1 MRIPLFHANAFTDG
15 RFTGN
20 PAAVC
25 LLNSP
30 LDDGQLRKVAAENNL
45 SATAFLVPSGQD
57 YELRWF
63 TPRCEVKLCG
73 HATLAAAYIVLQVLD
88 PALETIRFHTR
99 FQGALTVNRGSDGL
113 RMNFPALIPKPLA
126 KIPKTLYQAL
136 GQDVSVLEVAEVNQT
151 YIARLGD
158 EGAVRSLHPD
168 LAVLEKLHPFVALVT
183 ARGENADFVSRY
195 FAPGYGIPE
204 DPVTGSAHCALAPYW
219 AQRLGKSRLRARQ
232 LSERTGELW
241 CGWEGDR
248 VILEG
253 KIQFTMQ
260 ATLEI
265 G

>member
-15 RFTGN
+15 RFSGN

-25 LLNSP
+25 FLNSP

-45 SATAFLVPSGQD
+45 SATAFLVPSGKE

-73 HATLAAAYIVLQVLD
+73 HATLAAGYIVLRVLD
-88 PALETIRFHTR
+88 PSLETIRFKTR
-99 FQGALTVNRGSDGL
+99 FQGALTVSNGSNCL
-113 RMNFPALIPKPLA
+113 RMDFPALIPKPLA
-126 KIPKTLYQAL
+126 DVPETLYRAL
-136 GQDVSVLEVAEVNQT
+136 GQDVEVLEVMEVNET

-158 EGAVRSLHPD
+158 EGAVRSLYPD
-168 LAVLEKLHPFVALVT
+168 WALLEQLHPFVAVVT
-183 ARGENADFVSRY
+183 APGENADFVSRY

-219 AQRLGKSRLRARQ
+219 AQRLGKARLRARQ
-232 LSERTGELW
+232 LSERSGDLW
-241 CGWEGDR
+241 CSFEGDR

-265 G
+265 

>member
-1 MRIPLFHANAFTDG
+1 MRIPLFHVNAFTDG

-30 LDDGQLRKVAAENNL
+30 LDDGHLRKVAAENNL
-45 SATAFLVPSGQD
+45 SATAFLVPSGKE

-73 HATLAAAYIVLQVLD
+73 HATLAAAYIVLRVLD
-88 PALETIRFHTR
+88 PALDTIRFQTR
-99 FQGALTVNRGSDGL
+99 FQGALTVDKGADGL
-113 RMNFPALIPKPLA
+113 RMDFPALIPQPIA
-126 KIPKTLYQAL
+126 HVPETLSRAL
-136 GQDVSVLEVAEVNQT
+136 GRDAGLLEVGEVNET

-158 EGAVRSLHPD
+158 ESAVRNLNPD
-168 LAVLEKLHPFVALVT
+168 FALLEQLHPFVTLVT
-183 ARGENADFVSRY
+183 APGENADFVSRY

-241 CGWEGDR
+241 CGLEGDR

-253 KIQFTMQ
+253 KVQFTMQ

-265 G
+265 

>member
-45 SATAFLVPSGQD
+45 SATAFLMPSGKEF
-57 YELRWF
+57 ELRWF

-73 HATLAAAYIVLQVLD
+73 HATLAAAHVVLRILD
-88 PALETIRFHTR
+88 PALDRIRFQTR
-99 FQGALTVNRGSDGL
+99 FQGALTVTKGSDCL
-113 RMNFPALIPKPLA
+113 RMDFPALIPQPLA
-126 KIPKTLYQAL
+126 HVPETLCRAL
-136 GQDVSVLEVAEVNQT
+136 GQNAGLLEVGEVNQT

-158 EGAVRSLHPD
+158 EGAVRSLNPD
-168 LAVLEKLHPFVALVT
+168 LARLEQLHPVVALVT
-183 ARGENADFVSRY
+183 APGENADFVSRY
-195 FAPGYGIPE
+195 FAPGYGIRE

-219 AQRLGKSRLRARQ
+219 ARRLGKSRLHARQ
-232 LSERTGELW
+232 LSERSGELW
-241 CGWEGDR
+241 CELEGDR
-248 VILEG
+248 VFLEG
-253 KIQFTMQ
+253 KVQFTMQ

-265 G
+265 

>member
-15 RFTGN
+15 RFSGN

-25 LLNSP
+25 FLTSP

-45 SATAFLVPSGQD
+45 SATAFLLPSGQE

-73 HATLAAAYIVLQVLD
+73 HATLAAAYIVLRVLD
-88 PALETIRFHTR
+88 PSLETIRFKTR
-99 FQGALTVNRGSDGL
+99 FQGVLTVNQGSDCL
-113 RMNFPALIPKPLA
+113 RMDFPALIPKPLA
-126 KIPKTLYQAL
+126 HAPETLYRAL
-136 GQDVSVLEVAEVNQT
+136 GQDLGVLEVMEVNET

-158 EGAVRSLHPD
+158 ESAVRSLHPD
-168 LAVLEKLHPFVALVT
+168 PVLLEQLHPFVALVT
-183 ARGENADFVSRY
+183 APGETADFVSRY
-195 FAPGYGIPE
+195 FAPSYGIPE
-204 DPVTGSAHCALAPYW
+204 DPVTGSAHCAWAPYW
-219 AQRLGKSRLRARQ
+219 AERLGKSRLRARQ

-241 CGWEGDR
+241 CGLEGDR

-253 KIQFTMQ
+253 KVQFTMQ

-265 G
+265 

>member
-30 LDDGQLRKVAAENNL
+30 LDDGQLSKVAAENNL
-45 SATAFLVPSGQD
+45 SATAFLVPSGKE

-73 HATLAAAYIVLQVLD
+73 HATLAAAHIVLRILE
-88 PALETIRFHTR
+88 PSRETIRFKTR
-99 FQGALTVNRGSDGL
+99 LQGVLTVYKGSDCL
-113 RMNFPALIPKPLA
+113 RMDFPALIPKPVANL
-126 KIPKTLYQAL
+126 PETLYRAL
-136 GQDVSVLEVAEVNQT
+136 GRDVRPVEVVEVNET

-168 LAVLEKLHPFVALVT
+168 LALLEQLHPFAAVVT
-183 ARGENADFVSRY
+183 APGENADFVSRY

-232 LSERTGELW
+232 LSERTGGLW
-241 CGWEGDR
+241 CELDGDR

-253 KIQFTMQ
+253 KIQLTMQ
-260 ATLEI
+260 ATLQI
-265 G
+265 